1 MRSKRHGGSPGAR
14 GGHRIAAVAV
24 TAALTLAPAVPAA
37 AETSSQPGEVPAV
50 VSGPLPEVAA
60 LDPGKID
67 LADFTGLEQQIAPYL
82 ANLARLANSVNDDST
97 VNYGYIT
104 CNCWRTGQGP
114 NDARVMENVLTL
126 AYFYTADRP
135 WNPYYRDEALRKRLE
150 AALQFMLGTQNADG
164 SFPQGGGDVHSR
176 AATGFALELY
186 AIMLELFD
194 ADGTIDPALV
204 SSLTE
209 AMKAAGRWFLED
221 EEVWGPRG
229 SQFANQVAGG
239 LVGISRLLDRL
250 DDPALRTRFQE
261 RLADHE
267 RIAQSEAG
275 FFRDGTVAHR
285 YSLEVHAE
293 DLAGWGDP
301 ATRATI
307 DRMQTRYMDWAQYNL
322 LYDTRLDGY
331 FINTAID
338 SRHRGWNYAGELPIG
353 SNNLWG
359 STIPQAR
366 AYATTQEEIRKR
378 RAAFAE
384 AGWQTS
390 VAPLIA
396 PTWAYL
402 DPSIIR
408 DVALKEEYYPAAA
421 ERRAAVD
428 TLRPYAGAPY
438 TEYRADSVTGQR
450 FVFAKRPAYVVGMG
464 FGKHVNTQYGFWD
477 NQRFGLNYLYDPK
490 LGVVVQGQNAPQIGA
505 PRTRPVEAEL
515 SWGTGWVAA
524 DGVHFDA
531 YDQPVPEFFRDGSPV
546 DPAAVDDLD
555 ALEIRYAAAGSPV
568 TKSVTL
574 GDKLTVRVE
583 GSGDFFER
591 IPLVLEED
599 DTLQWI
605 GGGPV
610 EVGSRAGAEGVSG
623 VVVNRDGRSVE
634 IRWTGAGAAT
644 VWPSAFPVAGGKRTL
659 QVVDIKAAG
668 TLSYDIRVV
677 DDACAGS
684 DERARVFIGSRD
696 TGVANADDGTG
707 CTVAD
712 LLRADEQWESRSAFV
727 VHVTKTSAA
736 LARKGVLS
744 RRDAARL
751 VAAAAR
757 SDVGRD
763 LVTATPETANVVA
776 GQELTVR
783 VSGRSIG
790 KATVSGPCLT
800 GDATASGPGD
810 LKVTVRETTLPG
822 SCRLDVETLRTTGT
836 TEIDT
841 LALQIV
847 PDAEGVVFRDGF
859 SSAAATSEAW
869 TAVDGT
875 WAVADG
881 VYRQQ
886 DTTRTGWKSVVDDL
900 RVADGFVETGIDF
913 RTLATSTAFGGVQVR
928 TAKPGDAYTQSG
940 YMVYLR
946 PNGSVDVFRAGTG
959 VIATGSGAAVTG
971 PTTLRVELR
980 GAEIRAFVGGE
991 TTPRVTVTDPNP
1003 ITGPGSVQLVTGR
1016 AAVDFDNVR
1025 VATALP

>member
-1 MRSKRHGGSPGAR
+1 MRASRLGEGPRAR
-14 GGHRIAAVAV
+14 RTTAVVV
-24 TAALTLAPAVPAA
+24 TAALALTPAA
-37 AETSSQPGEVPAV
+37 QAAAAMSPRPDEGPAI

-60 LDPGKID
+60 LDPSTID

-82 ANLARLANSVNDDST
+82 GNLARLANSVNDDSAT
-97 VNYGYIT
+97 NYGYIT

-114 NDARVMENVLTL
+114 SDARIMENVLTL
-126 AYFYTADRP
+126 AYFLTANRP
-135 WNPYYRDEALRKRLE
+135 WNPYYRDEALRRRLE
-150 AALQFMLGTQNADG
+150 AALRFMLSTQNADG
-164 SFPQGGGDVHSR
+164 SFPQGGGDVRSR

-204 SSLTE
+204 SAVTE
-209 AMKAAGRWFLED
+209 AMRRATRWFLED
-221 EEVWGPRG
+221 QEVWGPRG

-239 LVGISRLLDRL
+239 LVGISRLLGRL
-250 DDPALRTRFQE
+250 DDAALRARFEQ
-261 RLADHE
+261 RLAEHE
-267 RIAQSEAG
+267 RISQSEAG
-275 FFRDGTVAHR
+275 FYRDGTVAHR
-285 YSLEVHAE
+285 YSLEVEAE
-293 DLAGWGDP
+293 DLAGWADP
-301 ATRATI
+301 ATQATI
-307 DRMQTRYMDWAQYNL
+307 DRMQARYLDWAQYNL
-322 LYDTRLDGY
+322 LYDRRLDGY

-338 SRHRGWNYAGELPIG
+338 SRHRGWNYADELPIG

-366 AYATTQEEIRKR
+366 AYPATREEIQER

-408 DVALKEEYYPAAA
+408 DVALKREYYPTAA
-421 ERRAAVD
+421 ERQAAID

-450 FVFAKRPAYVVGMG
+450 FVFAKRPAYVVGTG
-464 FGKHVNTQYGFWD
+464 FGKHVSTQYGFWD
-477 NQRFGLNYLYDPK
+477 NQRFGLSYLYDPK
-490 LGVVVQGQNAPQIGA
+490 LGVVIQGQNAPQIGA
-505 PRTRPVEAEL
+505 PRTRPLDAEL
-515 SWGTGWVAA
+515 SWGTGWLAA
-524 DGVHFDA
+524 DGVHVDA
-531 YDQPVPEFFRDGSPV
+531 YDQPVPTFFLDGSPV
-546 DPAAVDDLD
+546 DPATVDDLA

-568 TKSVTL
+568 AKSVTL
-574 GDKLTVRVE
+574 GDSLEVRVE
-583 GSGDFFER
+583 GAGDFFER
-591 IPLVLEED
+591 IPLVLEAG

-605 GGGPV
+605 GGGSV
-610 EVGSRAGAEGVSG
+610 KVGSRAAAEGVSG

-634 IRWTGAGAAT
+634 IRWTGAGTAT
-644 VWPSAFPVAGGKRTL
+644 LWPSAFPVAGGDRTL
-659 QVVDIKAAG
+659 QVLDLKATG

-684 DERARVFIGSRD
+684 DERANVRIGDQD

-712 LLRADEQWESRSAFV
+712 LLRAGEQWESHGAFV
-727 VHVTKTSAA
+727 SHVAKTSAA
-736 LARKGVLS
+736 LSRAQVLS

-763 LVTATPETANVVA
+763 LVTATLDPASGVA
-776 GQELTVR
+776 GHELTVR

-790 KATVSGPCLT
+790 QVTVSGPCLT
-800 GDATASGPGD
+800 GDVTASGPAD

-822 SCRLDVETLRTTGT
+822 SCRLRAETLRTTGT

-841 LALQIV
+841 LDLRIV
-847 PDAEGVVFRDGF
+847 PDAQGVVFRDSF

-869 TAVDGT
+869 SAVDGT
-875 WAVADG
+875 WAVVDG

-886 DTTRTGWKSVVDDL
+886 DTTRTGWKSVVDDVA
-900 RVADGFVETGIDF
+900 VADGFVEATVDF
-913 RTLATSTAFGGVQVR
+913 RTLATATAFGGVQVR

-940 YMVYLR
+940 YLVYLR
-946 PNGSVDVFRAGTG
+946 PNGTVDVFRAGTG
-959 VIATGSGAAVTG
+959 VIATGTGTRVTG

-991 TTPRVTVTDPNP
+991 ATPRVTVTDPNP

-1025 VATALP
+1025 VATALG